1 MMAGMSKILT
11 RIKVV
16 LSAAPT
22 YLVLAST
29 AITATSG
36 EIAAQLPG
44 YADLITRISAPV
56 LSALAVA
63 IIIVRSVTTV
73 LPEHRKL
80 TSNVPYAPV
89 PEPAP
94 APDPAGPAFDKIP

>member
-1 MMAGMSKILT
+1 MFSKILT

-16 LSAAPT
+16 LTAAPT

-29 AITATSG
+29 AVSLASG
-36 EIAAQLPG
+36 QIAELLPG
-44 YADLITRISAPV
+44 QAEEITRWTAPIV
-56 LSALAVA
+56 TALAVA
-63 IIIVRSVTTV
+63 VVIVRSVTTV

-89 PEPAP
+89 PGPAP